1 LVTKALILAAG
12 LGSRL
17 QSLTEN
23 QPKTLVEV
31 NGKAI
36 LHHQLISLSA
46 AGITE
51 CVIAIGHKGSMIKER
66 FGSQYES
73 IQLHYIENALFATTN
88 NIYSLYLLKDHLN
101 QACLLLEGD
110 VLVEDSILQDLIS
123 NEAPN
128 IAVVDH
134 VTAEAD
140 GTILYAD
147 SNHVTKMILKEQQN
161 ELTNTAS
168 ALKTVNIYKFSKKML
183 NDYLSPLL
191 EQAISQGH
199 NNIFYESI
207 LSEIIEQ
214 KTILIAPMI
223 VSSKKWAEIDNLE
236 DLIEAKDIFSGLH

>member
-1 LVTKALILAAG
+1 MVTKALILAAG

-147 SNHVTKMILKEQQN
+147 SNHVTKMILKMMNKPYTLIGIN
-161 ELTNTAS
+161 EGRPGIDKRYGMDHSKITNRTGWRPFTDFDIGLRATVTHYLDLLT
-168 ALKTVNIYKFSKKML
+168 
-183 NDYLSPLL
+183 
-191 EQAISQGH
+191 
-199 NNIFYESI
+199 
-207 LSEIIEQ
+207 
-214 KTILIAPMI
+214 
-223 VSSKKWAEIDNLE
+223 
-236 DLIEAKDIFSGLH
+236 